1 LAALSEGLA
10 ALVRGEDPE
19 DSGAASE
26 AITIAAATQA
36 HETPPAVATT
46 APASAQE
53 TQDEVTDPISISV
66 NVEPLPIIMGS
77 GF

>member
-1 LAALSEGLA
+1 
-10 ALVRGEDPE
+10 
-19 DSGAASE
+19 
-26 AITIAAATQA
+26 
-36 HETPPAVATT
+36 VATT